1 MRVFALISQN
11 LISAALF
18 PPLAWPPLGRSTD
31 PHSRMASRVE
41 FDRAPEA
48 YPASS
53 SSSNAHRWR
62 LQFFWLTTTFHGAI
76 GHAYL
81 FLLITFLQLFVIVRT
96 ACPVWIRLE
105 QKPSRPPRDVAKIA
119 EMLKKTKK
127 TENKLKSSKVATT
140 ALTKMVSLM
149 LTLIWHENRFE
160 QKKQKMSIANNK
172 GHNPC
177 SDLARLYIGTNV
189 HLELLET

>member
-1 MRVFALISQN
+1 MATPP
-11 LISAALF
+11 ALF
-18 PPLAWPPLGRSTD
+18 GFAGKESPPGR
-31 PHSRMASRVE
+31 PVN
-41 FDRAPEA
+41 
-48 YPASS
+48 
-53 SSSNAHRWR
+53 SN
-62 LQFFWLTTTFHGAI
+62 
-76 GHAYL
+76 
-81 FLLITFLQLFVIVRT
+81 
-96 ACPVWIRLE
+96 
-105 QKPSRPPRDVAKIA
+105 VAKIA

-177 SDLARLYIGTNV
+177 SDLARL
-189 HLELLET
+189 